1 VTLDYD
7 LAAYDRTVFAANVDN
22 IKKAK
27 ELQSRGDALARK
39 GMQQEAKQTLELAR
53 NYAYNDPQLN
63 EDTRVQYHNL
73 IRQQAVVGLVG
84 QRGLLRQQKGVAPTE
99 QPTLGARFDQAEA
112 ERVQSSLSQDDNV
125 NLDRITTRL
134 IQMQEMAAGSRAQL
148 TINVPLRGRQIELQR
163 VLQVKPNS
171 DMLVSFDASREV
183 PPRTRKSATWAAGLA
198 VGLFVLLAADR
209 RLARRRP
216 AAPEPPANA

>member
-1 VTLDYD
+1 
-7 LAAYDRTVFAANVDN
+7 
-22 IKKAK
+22 
-27 ELQSRGDALARK
+27 
-39 GMQQEAKQTLELAR
+39 
-53 NYAYNDPQLN
+53 
-63 EDTRVQYHNL
+63 
-73 IRQQAVVGLVG
+73 VVGLVG